1 MAECKKEHGE
11 CGKGCFVDS
20 VIHVDVKD
28 YYGKTLKKTSDLKS
42 NACLAPSQ
50 AIPAFILK
58 ALKKIHPE
66 VTAKYYGCG
75 LVVPECLEGCRL
87 LDLGS
92 GSGRDCYMLSQ
103 LVGEKGH
110 VTGIDM
116 TEDQL
121 EVARKYVDHHT
132 QEFGYEKPNV
142 DFVQGYIEAL
152 KEAGLKENSFDIIIS
167 NCVVNLSPDKRKVL
181 SDAYRVLKVHCVLYY
196 IMYKSGNYNQQNFN
210 EPFQACKGGPCHV
223 PVLRSKMLLLY
234 LNVSV
239 KSN

>member
-20 VIHVDVKD
+20 AIHVDVKD

-50 AIPAFILK
+50 PIPAFILK

-132 QEFGYEKPNV
+132 QEFGYGKPNV

-181 SDAYRVLKVHCVLYY
+181 SDAYHVLKVHCVLYR
-196 IMYKSGNYNQQNFN
+196 IM
-210 EPFQACKGGPCHV
+210 
-223 PVLRSKMLLLY
+223 
-234 LNVSV
+234 
-239 KSN
+239 